1 MTKRIVL
8 LQALASTSNDLA
20 LMVRGVDDASS
31 DRRPA
36 GDQWSIADVVNH
48 LVDVE
53 ERYRRRL
60 QRVLKEEKPRLP
72 YMHPDE
78 QAHDPQVSLSTLLD
92 RFKEERSKTM
102 TFLKEI
108 GPGDWQ
114 RRAVHESK
122 GDVTLRFLVQYLVDH
137 DIQHLNQIV
146 EIQQQ
151 LRMVPVR
158 NPQPTI
164 DTG

>member
-8 LQALASTSNDLA
+8 LQALASTTNDLA
-20 LMVRGVDDASS
+20 LMLRGVGAADGA
-31 DRRPA
+31 RRPA
-36 GDQWSIADVVNH
+36 DDAWSIADVVNH
-48 LVDVE
+48 LVNVE

-60 QRVLKEEKPRLP
+60 QRVLEEEKPWLP

-78 QAHDPQVSLSTLLD
+78 RAHDPQAALAALLT
-92 RFKEERSKTM
+92 RFKAERAQTM
-102 TFLKEI
+102 TLLKEI

-114 RRAVHESK
+114 RRAVHETK

-151 LRMVPVR
+151 LRMVPAR

>member
-8 LQALASTSNDLA
+8 LQALATTSSDLA
-20 LMVRGVDDASS
+20 LMLRGIDPADGG
-31 DRRPA
+31 RRPS
-36 GDQWSIADVVNH
+36 GDAWSMADVVNH
-48 LVDVE
+48 LIVVE
-53 ERYRRRL
+53 GRYRQRLRR
-60 QRVLKEEKPRLP
+60 VIEEEKPWLP
-72 YMHPDE
+72 CIHPDE
-78 QAHDPQVSLSTLLD
+78 KAHDPQAQLPSLLSRFEDERAETVSL
-92 RFKEERSKTM
+92 
-102 TFLKEI
+102 LKEI
-108 GPGDWQ
+108 GPGQWQ
-114 RRAVHESK
+114 RRAVHETK

>member
-8 LQALASTSNDLA
+8 LQALASTPNDLA
-20 LMVRGVDDASS
+20 LMLRGVDDA
-31 DRRPA
+31 DDARRPA
-36 GDQWSIADVVNH
+36 GDQWSMADVVNH

-53 ERYRRRL
+53 QRYRQRL
-60 QRVLKEEKPRLP
+60 QRVLEEQEPWLP

-78 QAHDPQVSLSTLLD
+78 QAHDPRAPLSTLMG
-92 RFKEERSKTM
+92 RFKEQRAQTM
-102 TFLKEI
+102 VLLKEI

-114 RRAVHESK
+114 RRAVHETK
-122 GDVTLRFLVQYLVDH
+122 GNVTLRFLVQYLVDH

-151 LRMVPVR
+151 LQMVPVR

>member
-8 LQALASTSNDLA
+8 LQAIASTPKDLA
-20 LMVRGVDDASS
+20 LTIRGIDATAGN
-31 DRRPA
+31 RRP
-36 GDQWSIADVVNH
+36 GDDLWSIADVVHH
-48 LVDVE
+48 LIDVE
-53 ERYRRRL
+53 ERYRHRL
-60 QRVLKEEKPRLP
+60 QRVLEEDKPWLP
-72 YMHPDE
+72 YFHPDE
-78 QAHDPQVSLSTLLD
+78 QVRDTQSSPESLLA
-92 RFKEERSKTM
+92 RFEEERSQTVAL
-102 TFLKEI
+102 LKEI

-114 RRAVHESK
+114 RRAIHETR
-122 GDVTLRFLVQYLVDH
+122 GNVTFRFLVQYLVDH

-151 LRMVPVR
+151 LRMVPAR

>member
-20 LMVRGVDDASS
+20 LMLKGIDAADGNRCPSA
-31 DRRPA
+31 DT
-36 GDQWSIADVVNH
+36 WSMADVVNH
-48 LVDVE
+48 LIDVE
-53 ERYRRRL
+53 RRYRQRL
-60 QRVLKEEKPRLP
+60 QRVLDEAKPWLPFLHPHEE
-72 YMHPDE
+72 
-78 QAHDPQVSLSTLLD
+78 AHDPQAALTTLLA
-92 RFKEERSKTM
+92 RFKEERAQTVAL
-102 TFLKEI
+102 LKEI
-108 GPGDWQ
+108 GPGEWQ
-114 RRAVHESK
+114 RRAVHETK
-122 GDVTLRFLVQYLVDH
+122 GDVTLRFLVQYMVDH

>member
-8 LQALASTSNDLA
+8 LQALASTSNDLS
-20 LMVRGVDDASS
+20 LMLRGIDGAACH
-31 DRRPA
+31 RRPA
-36 GDQWSIADVVNH
+36 DDEWSMADVVNH
-48 LVDVE
+48 LIGVE
-53 ERYRRRL
+53 KRYRQRL
-60 QRVLKEEKPRLP
+60 QRVLDEEEPWLS
-72 YMHPDE
+72 YIHPDE
-78 QAHDPQVSLSTLLD
+78 PARDPQASLPTLLA
-92 RFKEERSKTM
+92 RFQEERAETM
-102 TFLKEI
+102 ALLKEI

-114 RRAVHESK
+114 RRAVHETK
-122 GDVTLRFLVQYLVDH
+122 GNVTLRFLVQYLVDH

>member
-8 LQALASTSNDLA
+8 LQAIASTPNDLA
-20 LMVRGVDDASS
+20 MMIKGIDAS
-31 DRRPA
+31 DGNRRPA
-36 GDQWSIADVVNH
+36 DGQWSIADVVNH
-48 LVDVE
+48 LTDVE
-53 ERYRRRL
+53 KRYRQRL
-60 QRVLKEEKPRLP
+60 QRVLQEEEPWLP

-78 QAHDPQVSLSTLLD
+78 KAHDHQAALATLFT
-92 RFKEERSKTM
+92 RFKEERAQTVAL
-102 TFLKEI
+102 LKEI

-114 RRAVHESK
+114 RHATHETK
-122 GDVTLRFLVQYLVDH
+122 GNVTLRFLVQYLVDH

-151 LRMVPVR
+151 LQMVPAR

>member
-8 LQALASTSNDLA
+8 LQALASTTNDLA
-20 LMVRGVDDASS
+20 LMLRGVDADDGA
-31 DRRPA
+31 RRPA
-36 GDQWSIADVVNH
+36 DDAWSMADVVNH

-53 ERYRRRL
+53 ERYRRRFRRL
-60 QRVLKEEKPRLP
+60 LEEEKPWLP

-78 QAHDPQVSLSTLLD
+78 RAHDPQAPLSTLLA
-92 RFKEERSKTM
+92 RFKEERAQTM
-102 TFLKEI
+102 ALLKEI

-114 RRAVHESK
+114 RRTVHETK

-151 LRMVPVR
+151 LRMVPAR